1 MVSKM
6 QKLDASTLKYL
17 VCVLM
22 FVDHIHE
29 MFAPLGLC
37 PHWVDAFGRP
47 VFPIFLFL
55 AADSFHYTHDRKRYL
70 LRLLVAS
77 WCMAAITMLTQ
88 YLVPSDSIVLMNN
101 AFGTIFVSCLY
112 MAVITLLR
120 EGHREKDKKK
130 TRRGL
135 GLLLL
140 SFVGWI
146 PVLIFMLSPDA
157 STGVLQAAAAASLFL
172 PNLLSVE
179 GGPLYVL
186 LGVLFYLFR
195 DRRWAQVLVMALFSL
210 FAAMVSGGVQWAL
223 FAAVPLMLLY
233 NGKRGKGS
241 RWFFYIFYPAH
252 IVGLYLIAVLLFA

>member
-146 PVLIFMLSPDA
+146 PVMIFMLSPMLPLA
-157 STGVLQAAAAASLFL
+157 SCRQLQRQVSFCQTSC
-172 PNLLSVE
+172 LSKAVRCMSFWGFCFISSGTE
-179 GGPLYVL
+179 DG
-186 LGVLFYLFR
+186 
-195 DRRWAQVLVMALFSL
+195 RRYWSWHSFPCLRL
-210 FAAMVSGGVQWAL
+210 W
-223 FAAVPLMLLY
+223 
-233 NGKRGKGS
+233 
-241 RWFFYIFYPAH
+241 
-252 IVGLYLIAVLLFA
+252 